1 MRWHAQFIA
10 LSVGLL
16 AAGYFLLWLLGGFSD
31 IELKWVIAAVLGV
44 GLTSGLAIAL
54 MGLAFYSDRSDHD
67 TEASD
72 AAKSDDDK
80 R

>member
-10 LSVGLL
+10 LSIALL
-16 AAGYFLLWLLGGFSD
+16 VAGYFLLWLMGGFSD
-31 IELKWVIAAVLGV
+31 LELKWVIAAVLGV

-72 AAKSDDDK
+72 IAKRDGDK
-80 R
+80 H